1 MNLKRFM
8 TFAAVTAAISAIG
21 LQSSFAE
28 DYPSKTVTVI
38 VPFAAGGNTDTFG
51 RLVAEQLDKRLGQ
64 RFIVE
69 NKPGA
74 GGNIGLG
81 DLARSKPDG
90 YTIGMGTVSS
100 NAINQT
106 LYKTLPYDKEKGFAP
121 ISLIASLPNVLVV
134 NPDKIKANSV
144 EELIAFLKAEPG
156 KHTYASSGV
165 GTSIHLAGE
174 LLATKADLKIT
185 HVPYKGSSQAIL
197 DVVGGHVDM
206 MFDNIPTAAQQV
218 KAGKVKALAVTSLEK
233 ASLLPDV
240 PTMAS
245 VIPGFE
251 ATSWHGL
258 FAPPGTPPEIVE
270 KLSSPGDHR
279 GSGDKS
285 ETRSNGCDAGRQY
298 VGRIPGVHRQ
308 GNDEVGR
315 GHQGRERP
323 AAVMQAAGRYDFLR
337 CHSGRHISTASIVPC

>member
-1 MNLKRFM
+1 MKLKSFI
-8 TFAAVTAAISAIG
+8 TFAAATAVICAAG
-21 LQSSFAE
+21 LQTGHAQN
-28 DYPSKTVTVI
+28 YPAKTVTVV

-51 RLVAEQLDKRLGQ
+51 RLVAEELDKRLGQ

-134 NPDKIKANSV
+134 NPDKIKANNV
-144 EELIAFLKAEPG
+144 EELIAFLKTEPG

-174 LLATKADLKIT
+174 LLATKAGIEIT

-197 DVVGGHVDM
+197 DVVAGHVDM

-233 ASLLPDV
+233 AALLPDV
-240 PTMAS
+240 PTMAAT
-245 VIPGFE
+245 IPGFE

-270 KLSSPGDHR
+270 KLSKEVQAIIAEPAMQEKLKAMGVTPVGNTSAEFQAFI
-279 GSGDKS
+279 DK
-285 ETRSNGCDAGRQY
+285 ETAKWAD
-298 VGRIPGVHRQ
+298 VIK
-308 GNDEVGR
+308 
-315 GHQGRERP
+315 
-323 AAVMQAAGRYDFLR
+323 AAN
-337 CHSGRHISTASIVPC
+337 VPLQ

>member
-1 MNLKRFM
+1 MYFKRFT
-8 TFAAVTAAISAIG
+8 TFAAVVAALCATSM
-21 LQSSFAE
+21 QSSRAD
-28 DYPSKTVTVI
+28 DYPSKTVTVV

-74 GGNIGLG
+74 GGNVGLG

-121 ISLIASLPNVLVV
+121 ISLIATLPNVLVV
-134 NPDKIKANSV
+134 NPDKIKATSV
-144 EELIAFLKAEPG
+144 EELIELLKKEPG

-174 LLATKADLKIT
+174 LLATKAGIKMT
-185 HVPYKGSSQAIL
+185 HIPYKGSSQAIL
-197 DVVGGHVDM
+197 DVVAGHVDM

-218 KAGKVKALAVTSLEK
+218 KAGKVRALAVTSLEK
-233 ASLLPDV
+233 AALLPEV

-245 VIPGFE
+245 IIPGFE
-251 ATSWHGL
+251 ATSWHGI

-270 KLSSPGDHR
+270 KLSKEVQAILAEPAMKAKLEGMGATPVGNTSAEFKAFIDT
-279 GSGDKS
+279 
-285 ETRSNGCDAGRQY
+285 ETVKWA
-298 VGRIPGVHRQ
+298 
-308 GNDEVGR
+308 EVIK
-315 GHQGRERP
+315 
-323 AAVMQAAGRYDFLR
+323 AAN
-337 CHSGRHISTASIVPC
+337 VPPQ

>member
-1 MNLKRFM
+1 MNLKRLM
-8 TFAAVTAAISAIG
+8 TLAAATAAISVAG
-21 LQSSFAE
+21 MTGSRAQ
-28 DYPSKTVTVI
+28 DYPTKTVTVV

-51 RLVAEQLDKRLGQ
+51 RLVAEELDKRLGQ

-106 LYKTLPYDKEKGFAP
+106 LYKNLPYDREKGFAP

-134 NPDKIKANSV
+134 NPDKIKANTV
-144 EELIAFLKAEPG
+144 EELVAFLKTEPG

-174 LLATKADLKIT
+174 LLATKTGIKIT

-197 DVVGGHVDM
+197 DVVAGHVDM

-233 ASLLPDV
+233 ANLLADV

-270 KLSSPGDHR
+270 KLSKEVQAIVADPAMKAKLEAMGVTPV
-279 GSGDKS
+279 GSTSAEFQAFIDK
-285 ETRSNGCDAGRQY
+285 ETAKWA
-298 VGRIPGVHRQ
+298 
-308 GNDEVGR
+308 EV
-315 GHQGRERP
+315 
-323 AAVMQAAGRYDFLR
+323 
-337 CHSGRHISTASIVPC
+337 IKTANVPLQ

>member
-8 TFAAVTAAISAIG
+8 TLAAATAVISAAG
-21 LQSSFAE
+21 MTASRAQ
-28 DYPSKTVTVI
+28 DYPTKTVTVV

-51 RLVAEQLDKRLGQ
+51 RLVAEELDKRLGQ

-106 LYKTLPYDKEKGFAP
+106 LYKILPYDREKGFAP

-134 NPDKIKANSV
+134 NPDKIKANTV
-144 EELIAFLKAEPG
+144 EELVAFLKTEPG

-174 LLATKADLKIT
+174 LLATKTGIKIT

-197 DVVGGHVDM
+197 DVVAGHVDM

-233 ASLLPDV
+233 ANLLADV

-270 KLSSPGDHR
+270 KLSKEVQAIIADPAMKAKLEAMGVTPVGNTSAEFQAFI
-279 GSGDKS
+279 DK
-285 ETRSNGCDAGRQY
+285 ETAKWA
-298 VGRIPGVHRQ
+298 
-308 GNDEVGR
+308 EVIK
-315 GHQGRERP
+315 
-323 AAVMQAAGRYDFLR
+323 AAN
-337 CHSGRHISTASIVPC
+337 VPLQ

>member
-1 MNLKRFM
+1 MNLNRFM
-8 TFAAVTAAISAIG
+8 KIAAVATAFCAAG
-21 LQSSFAE
+21 AQPGRAAD
-28 DYPSKTVTVI
+28 DYPSKTVTVV

-51 RLVAEQLDKRLGQ
+51 RLIAEELDKRLGQ

-106 LYKTLPYDKEKGFAP
+106 LYKTLPYDKDKGFEP

-144 EELIAFLKAEPG
+144 EELVAFLKTEPG

-174 LLATKADLKIT
+174 LLATKTGIKIT

-218 KAGKVKALAVTSLEK
+218 KGGKVKALAVTSLEK
-233 ASLLPDV
+233 AELLPDV

-245 VIPGFE
+245 FIPGFE

-270 KLSSPGDHR
+270 KLSKEVQAIIADPAMKAKLKAMGVTPVGNTSAEFKDFIA
-279 GSGDKS
+279 K
-285 ETRSNGCDAGRQY
+285 ETAKWA
-298 VGRIPGVHRQ
+298 
-308 GNDEVGR
+308 EVIK
-315 GHQGRERP
+315 
-323 AAVMQAAGRYDFLR
+323 AAD
-337 CHSGRHISTASIVPC
+337 VPLQ

>member
-1 MNLKRFM
+1 MNFKGILKL
-8 TFAAVTAAISAIG
+8 AAVAAVFGAAG
-21 LQSSFAE
+21 ASSGQAAD
-28 DYPSKTVTVI
+28 DYPSRTVTVV

-51 RLVAEQLDKRLGQ
+51 RLIAEQLDKRLGQ

-106 LYKTLPYDKEKGFAP
+106 LYKTLPYSKEKGFEP

-144 EELIAFLKAEPG
+144 EELIAFLKSEPG

-174 LLATKADLKIT
+174 LMATKAGIKMT

-197 DVVGGHVDM
+197 DVVAGHVDM

-218 KAGKVKALAVTSLEK
+218 KAGKVKALAVTSLNK
-233 ASLLPDV
+233 ADLLPDV

-270 KLSSPGDHR
+270 KLSKEVQAIIADPAMKAKLEAMGVTPVGNTSAEFKDFIA
-279 GSGDKS
+279 K
-285 ETRSNGCDAGRQY
+285 ETVKWA
-298 VGRIPGVHRQ
+298 
-308 GNDEVGR
+308 EVIK
-315 GHQGRERP
+315 
-323 AAVMQAAGRYDFLR
+323 AAD
-337 CHSGRHISTASIVPC
+337 VPLQ

>member
-1 MNLKRFM
+1 MNLMRSV
-8 TFAAVTAAISAIG
+8 TLASAAAVISAAG
-21 LQSSFAE
+21 LQPGYAQ
-28 DYPSKTVTVI
+28 DYPTKTVTIV

-51 RLVAEQLDKRLGQ
+51 RLVAEELDKRLGQ

-106 LYKTLPYDKEKGFAP
+106 LYKKLPYNKEKGFAP

-134 NPDKIKANSV
+134 NPDKIKANNV
-144 EELIAFLKAEPG
+144 EELIAFLKSEPG

-174 LLATKADLKIT
+174 LLATKAGVKIT

-197 DVVGGHVDM
+197 DVVAGHVDM

-233 ASLLPDV
+233 ADLLPDV

-270 KLSSPGDHR
+270 KLSKEVQAIIAEPAMKAKLEAMGVTPVGNTSAEFQAFI
-279 GSGDKS
+279 DK
-285 ETRSNGCDAGRQY
+285 ETAKWAD
-298 VGRIPGVHRQ
+298 VIK
-308 GNDEVGR
+308 
-315 GHQGRERP
+315 
-323 AAVMQAAGRYDFLR
+323 AAN
-337 CHSGRHISTASIVPC
+337 VPLQ